1 MRSYPSPAN
10 LRHFRSF
17 LIAAGLAGVVIC
29 PIARAQ
35 IVADSEENSAT
46 AMQGALAPRAVA
58 TPATPATAPASHVVR
73 FPPSTLEGLR
83 LSGEV
88 GDLRWPIYLTTAQ
101 AKSALSFRLG
111 YLSAASVLPDASVI
125 EVKINDKQIGADT
138 IAAAS
143 GLRTVTFN
151 VPVGTLQPGYNA
163 VSISLQQR
171 HRVDCS
177 VTATYELWTKI
188 EPAETGLV
196 MAGDVRGITDVADIP
211 ALLPRADGSLP
222 IHILLSGRTNPPHL
236 ERLIRATQI
245 IAIAGHFLQPDL
257 DVGLP
262 SEDIYGVDLALGTRV
277 ALARLPQLAGQLGT
291 MGPLVAIVPATS
303 SGRPKII
310 VTGSTDVEVDQA
322 ITNLGRAIEERG
334 SAAGLEAIARYPAL
348 FTSGATSFRLRDLG
362 IRSQEFDGR
371 LFRRSVSLR
380 LPADFLASDYGRGT
394 LDLAGGYA
402 AGLLRDSQVRVDVN
416 GHNAGVIMLP
426 YASGD
431 VFKHNR
437 LFLPLSFMRAGLNR
451 IDIIAETP
459 RREDADCGQ
468 VNERRFLLLDS
479 SEVSLPVL
487 ARIVRLPDLG
497 VTTAGSLPY
506 LIGTAHLIVPKPD
519 RDTMSA
525 ALSLTARLAVA
536 AGRPIPFHF
545 STKMD
550 TNGDDGSTLIVSPAR
565 QLDPSVM
572 TAVGLDPAEVE
583 AAWHGLVA
591 ATASSAPRGPASPL
605 PSRWWLTS
613 TDGPPACRL
622 PTQSAAPF
630 IMSSPDR
637 ALPEVAPVKD
647 AGNLLEVWSG
657 RAASASGWQDR
668 IARASN
674 DAVHWARRLVQD
686 VHFPAGARP
695 HPDGVTIDASLV
707 LAQGTSPGSRDNV
720 TTIITAPDAAT
731 LRASMAC
738 LFDPQVWSKV
748 YGRLA
753 IVNASNG
760 DVTATP
766 AASFHYVDSGPFSLM
781 NWRLVIAGW
790 FSLNPLAFA
799 AAALVLALCLSGT
812 TLWFV
817 KNVGRRSE

>member
-1 MRSYPSPAN
+1 MRPCPSRAKLP
-10 LRHFRSF
+10 HFRSF
-17 LIAAGLAGVVIC
+17 LIVTCLAAIVIC

-35 IVADSEENSAT
+35 VFADSDENSTA
-46 AMQGALAPRAVA
+46 AMQGLLAPHDVA
-58 TPATPATAPASHVVR
+58 KPTNPATAPASDIIR
-73 FPPSTLEGLR
+73 FLPSTLEGLR

-88 GDLRWPIYLTTAQ
+88 GDLRWPVYLTTAQ

-111 YLSAASVLPDASVI
+111 YLSAASVLPDASTI
-125 EVKINDKQIGADT
+125 EVKINDKQIGTDT
-138 IAAAS
+138 IAAPA
-143 GLRTVTFN
+143 GLRTVTFD
-151 VPVGTLQPGYNA
+151 VPAGTLQPGYNA

-177 VTATYELWTKI
+177 VAATYELWTKI
-188 EPAETGLV
+188 EAAETGLV
-196 MAGDVRGITDVADIP
+196 IAGDTRGMTDVADIP

-222 IHILLSGRTNPPHL
+222 IHILLSGRTNPPHV

-245 IAIAGHFLQPDL
+245 ISIAGHFLQPDL
-257 DVGLP
+257 DFGLP
-262 SEDIYGVDLALGTRV
+262 SEDIYGVDLALGTRA
-277 ALARLPQLAGQLGT
+277 ALARLPQVAGQLGAV
-291 MGPLVAIVPATS
+291 GPLVAIVPATS

-322 ITNLGRAIEERG
+322 IADLGRAIAERG

-348 FTSGATSFRLRDLG
+348 FTSGATSLRLRELG
-362 IRSQEFDGR
+362 IRSQDFDGR
-371 LFRRSVSLR
+371 LFRKSISLR
-380 LPADFLASDYGRGT
+380 LPADFLPSDYARGT

-402 AGLLRDSQVRVDVN
+402 AGLLRGSQVRVDIN
-416 GHNAGVIMLP
+416 GRNAGVIMLP

-431 VFKHNR
+431 IFKHNR

-468 VNERRFLLLDS
+468 VDQRRFLLLDT

-487 ARIVRLPDLG
+487 AHVVRLPDLG
-497 VTTAGSLPY
+497 LMTAGSLPY
-506 LIGTAHLIVPKPD
+506 LTGAAHLVVPKPD

-550 TNGDDGSTLIVSPAR
+550 ADGGDGSTLIVSPAR

-583 AAWHGLVA
+583 AAWQEIVG
-591 ATASSAPRGPASPL
+591 ATASSIARGSASSL
-605 PSRWWLTS
+605 PGRWWLTS

-622 PTQSAAPF
+622 PARSAASF
-630 IMSSPDR
+630 TMSSPIK
-637 ALPEVAPVKD
+637 ALPVVAKATNNDNP
-647 AGNLLEVWSG
+647 LEVWTG
-657 RAASASGWQDR
+657 RAASVSGWQDR
-668 IARASN
+668 ITKASN
-674 DAVHWARRLVQD
+674 DAVEWVRTLAHD
-686 VHFPAGARP
+686 VHFGAGELP
-695 HPDGVTIDASLV
+695 HSDDIKIDASLV
-707 LAQGTSPGSRDNV
+707 LAQGTSPQSRDNV

-748 YGRLA
+748 NGRLA
-753 IVNASNG
+753 VVNASNG
-760 DVTATP
+760 DVMATP
-766 AASFHYVDSGPFSLM
+766 ATSFHYVASAPFSLL
-781 NWRLVIAGW
+781 NLRLVVAGW
-790 FSLNPLAFA
+790 FSLNPIAFA
-799 AAALVLALCLSGT
+799 AACLMLALCLSGT